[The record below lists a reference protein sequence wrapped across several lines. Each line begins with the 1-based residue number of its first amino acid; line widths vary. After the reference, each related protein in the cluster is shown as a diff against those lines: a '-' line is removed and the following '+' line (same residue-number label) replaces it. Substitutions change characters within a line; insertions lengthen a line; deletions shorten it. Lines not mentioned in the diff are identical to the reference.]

1 MSQLQLTIGQYT
13 SKGRKEV
20 NQDFHDIR
28 IPSEPLISSK
38 GVAVA
43 MADGISSSKVSQ
55 EASKISV
62 NSFLED
68 YFSTSEAW
76 SVKKSA
82 QRVIQATNSWI
93 YAQNRQN
100 LYHLDKDRGFVCTF
114 SAMVVKSTTAYIFHI
129 GDIRIYRLR
138 DGVLEQLTEDHR
150 TWISKEKS
158 YLARALGIDTNV
170 RIDYETLDV
179 KEGDI
184 FLFMTDGVYE
194 FTDYDWMIERLC
206 KDDTTFDEKAEEI
219 VRKAYDE
226 GSDDNLTMQIVRV
239 ETLPEKNAD
248 EIQLNLPQKQLPP
261 ILEARMEFDG
271 YTIIREL
278 SKSSRSHVYL
288 ASDNDTGQSAVIKIP
303 STEHKE
309 DKAYLER
316 FLLEEWIAR
325 RINNQHV
332 LKAYPQDR
340 ERNYLYTVM
349 EYVEGQTLE
358 QWMIDNPNP
367 SLEEVRNITDQV
379 SRGLLAFHRQEMIH
393 QDLRPAN
400 IMIDKTG
407 SVKII
412 DLGAVRVAGISE
424 INTLMDNGE
433 ILGTMTYSAPE
444 YFLGDAGTYRS
455 DIFSLGVIVYQ
466 MLSGKLPYG
475 LDVAKA
481 NTKSAQRKLKYHSL
495 YTEKSD
501 IPLWIDETLRKVV
514 EDEAVIRNNIA
525 SMLRYFFKDVF
536 TANDGYDGLE
546 KYEKH
551 LPDIIMTDLKM
562 PFMGGFELLDELKKR
577 SSNCYRIVVSA
588 HTDTELLINA
598 VNNGIDRY
606 IIKPV
611 TERQLFDA
619 LEAYI
624 DKLEHQTQDLKMLF
638 PGIMF
643 DIDKRELS
651 VKDKRVHL
659 NNKETLLLKLL
670 IQDKN
675 KTYSYEEIEN
685 QVWGEK
691 SMSLTS
697 LRSIVRDIR
706 KKTGEQIIK
715 NVSGIGYRL
724 NYKES

>member
-1 MSQLQLTIGQYT
+1 MSQLQLTIGQYS
-13 SKGRKEV
+13 SKGRKEI

-28 IPSEPLISSK
+28 IPSEPLLGTK
-38 GVAVA
+38 GIAIA
-43 MADGISSSKVSQ
+43 IADGISSSKVSQ

-76 SVKKSA
+76 TVKKSA

-100 LYHLDKDRGFVCTF
+100 LYHLEKDRGYVCTF
-114 SAMVVKSTTAYIFHI
+114 SAMVIKSTTAYIFHI

-150 TWISKEKS
+150 TWISREKS

-170 RIDYETLDV
+170 RIDYETVDV
-179 KEGDI
+179 LEGDI

-194 FTDYDWMIERLC
+194 FTDYDWMIERLS
-206 KDDTTFDEKAEEI
+206 KEDVTFDEKAKEI
-219 VRKAYDE
+219 VEKAYEE
-226 GSDDNLTMQIVRV
+226 GSDDNLTIQLVRV
-239 ETLPEKNAD
+239 DTLPEKNAD
-248 EIQLNLPQKQLPP
+248 EIQLNLPLKQLPP

-288 ASDNDTGQSAVIKIP
+288 ARDNDTGQSAVIKIP

-358 QWMIDNPNP
+358 QWMIDNPSP
-367 SLEEVRNITDQV
+367 TLEEVRNITDQV
-379 SRGLLAFHRQEMIH
+379 ARGLLAFHRQEMIH

-412 DLGAVRVAGISE
+412 DLGAVRVAGITE
-424 INTLMDNGE
+424 INTFLDKGE

-444 YFLGDAGTYRS
+444 YFLGDTGTYKS
-455 DIFSLGVIVYQ
+455 DLFSLGVIVYQ

-475 LDVAKA
+475 LHVAKA
-481 NTKSAQRKLKYHSL
+481 NTKNAQKKLKYNSL
-495 YTEKSD
+495 YTENSD
-501 IPLWIDETLRKVV
+501 IPLWIDETLRK
-514 EDEAVIRNNIA
+514 AVQPDPYKRY
-525 SMLRYFFKDVF
+525 SELSEFTYDLRHP
-536 TANDGYDGLE
+536 NS
-546 KYEKH
+546 KY
-551 LPDIIMTDLKM
+551 
-562 PFMGGFELLDELKKR
+562 LKKVKPPLLER
-577 SSNCYRIVVSA
+577 NPIAFWQIISFIQAMVIVL
-588 HTDTELLINA
+588 LLISKA
-598 VNNGIDRY
+598 
-606 IIKPV
+606 
-611 TERQLFDA
+611 
-619 LEAYI
+619 
-624 DKLEHQTQDLKMLF
+624 
-638 PGIMF
+638 
-643 DIDKRELS
+643 
-651 VKDKRVHL
+651 
-659 NNKETLLLKLL
+659 
-670 IQDKN
+670 
-675 KTYSYEEIEN
+675 
-685 QVWGEK
+685 
-691 SMSLTS
+691 
-697 LRSIVRDIR
+697 
-706 KKTGEQIIK
+706 
-715 NVSGIGYRL
+715 
-724 NYKES
+724 

>member
-38 GVAVA
+38 GVAIA
-43 MADGISSSKVSQ
+43 IADGISSSKVSQ

-62 NSFLED
+62 SYFLED

-82 QRVIQATNSWI
+82 HRVIQATNSWI

-100 LYHLDKDRGFVCTF
+100 LYHLDKDRGYVCTF
-114 SAMVVKSTTAYIFHI
+114 SAMVIKSSTAYIFHI
-129 GDIRIYRLR
+129 GDIRIYRVR
-138 DGVLEQLTEDHR
+138 EGVLEQLTEDHR
-150 TWISKEKS
+150 TWVSREKS
-158 YLARALGIDTNV
+158 YLARALGIDTIV

-179 KEGDI
+179 KEGDT

-194 FTDYDWMIERLC
+194 FVNDDWMIKRLLA
-206 KDDTTFDEKAEEI
+206 DDSPFDTKAKEI
-219 VRKAYDE
+219 VQKAYEE

-239 ETLPEKNAD
+239 DTLPEKNAED
-248 EIQLNLPQKQLPP
+248 IQLNLPQKQLPP

-288 ASDNDTGQSAVIKIP
+288 ARDNDTGQSAVIKIP

-325 RINNQHV
+325 RINSQHV

-358 QWMIDNPNP
+358 QWMVDNPTP
-367 SLEEVRNITDQV
+367 SLEEVRSIVDQAAK
-379 SRGLLAFHRQEMIH
+379 GLLAFHRQEMIH

-412 DLGAVRVAGISE
+412 DLGAVRVAGITE
-424 INTLMDNGE
+424 INTFTDEGD

-444 YFLGDAGTYRS
+444 YFLGEVGTYRS
-455 DIFSLGVIVYQ
+455 DLFSLGVVVYQ

-475 LDVAKA
+475 VNVAKA
-481 NTKSAQRKLKYHSL
+481 NSKSAQKKLKYNSL
-495 YTEKSD
+495 YTQNSD
-501 IPLWIDETLRKVV
+501 IPFWIDETLRKAVHPDPFKRYSELSEFTYDLRHPNPKYLRKVQPPLLERNPVV
-514 EDEAVIRNNIA
+514 FWQGI
-525 SMLRYFFKDVF
+525 SFFQ
-536 TANDGYDGLE
+536 AM
-546 KYEKH
+546 
-551 LPDIIMTDLKM
+551 IIIL
-562 PFMGGFELLDELKKR
+562 
-577 SSNCYRIVVSA
+577 
-588 HTDTELLINA
+588 LLI
-598 VNNGIDRY
+598 
-606 IIKPV
+606 
-611 TERQLFDA
+611 
-619 LEAYI
+619 
-624 DKLEHQTQDLKMLF
+624 
-638 PGIMF
+638 
-643 DIDKRELS
+643 S
-651 VKDKRVHL
+651 
-659 NNKETLLLKLL
+659 
-670 IQDKN
+670 
-675 KTYSYEEIEN
+675 
-685 QVWGEK
+685 K
-691 SMSLTS
+691 SL
-697 LRSIVRDIR
+697 
-706 KKTGEQIIK
+706 
-715 NVSGIGYRL
+715 
-724 NYKES
+724 

>member
-13 SKGRKEV
+13 SRGRKEA

-28 IPSEPLISSK
+28 IPTEPLISTK
-38 GVAVA
+38 GVAIA

-62 NSFLED
+62 SYFLED

-82 QRVIQATNSWI
+82 HRVIHATNSWI

-100 LYHLDKDRGFVCTF
+100 LYHLDKDRGYVCTF
-114 SAMVVKSTTAYIFHI
+114 SAMVIKSTTAYIFHI

-138 DGVLEQLTEDHR
+138 EGVLEQLTEDHR
-150 TWISKEKS
+150 TWVSREKS
-158 YLARALGIDTNV
+158 YLARALGIDANV

-179 KEGDI
+179 QEGDI

-194 FTDYDWMIERLC
+194 YTDFDWMIDRLFV
-206 KDDTTFDEKAEEI
+206 DDATFDEKAKEI
-219 VRKAYDE
+219 VDKAYEE

-239 ETLPEKNAD
+239 DALPEKNTE
-248 EIQLNLPQKQLPP
+248 EIQQNLSQKQLPP

-288 ASDNDTGQSAVIKIP
+288 ARDNDTGQSAVIKIP

-358 QWMIDNPNP
+358 QWMVDNPTP
-367 SLEEVRNITDQV
+367 SLEEVRSIVDQIAK
-379 SRGLLAFHRQEMIH
+379 GLLAFHRQEMIH

-424 INTLMDNGE
+424 INTFTDQGD

-444 YFLGDAGTYRS
+444 YFLGEVGTYRS
-455 DIFSLGVIVYQ
+455 DLFSLGVIVYQ

-475 LDVAKA
+475 LHVAKA
-481 NTKSAQRKLKYHSL
+481 NTKSAQRKLKYNSL
-495 YTEKSD
+495 YTQSSD
-501 IPLWIDETLRKVV
+501 IPVWVDETLRKALHPDPYKRYSELSEFTYDLRHPNPKYLKKVQPPLL
-514 EDEAVIRNNIA
+514 ERNPIAFWQIISFIQAVII
-525 SMLRYFFKDVF
+525 V
-536 TANDGYDGLE
+536 
-546 KYEKH
+546 
-551 LPDIIMTDLKM
+551 
-562 PFMGGFELLDELKKR
+562 LLFISKR
-577 SSNCYRIVVSA
+577 
-588 HTDTELLINA
+588 
-598 VNNGIDRY
+598 
-606 IIKPV
+606 
-611 TERQLFDA
+611 
-619 LEAYI
+619 
-624 DKLEHQTQDLKMLF
+624 
-638 PGIMF
+638 
-643 DIDKRELS
+643 
-651 VKDKRVHL
+651 
-659 NNKETLLLKLL
+659 
-670 IQDKN
+670 
-675 KTYSYEEIEN
+675 
-685 QVWGEK
+685 
-691 SMSLTS
+691 
-697 LRSIVRDIR
+697 
-706 KKTGEQIIK
+706 
-715 NVSGIGYRL
+715 
-724 NYKES
+724 

>member
-38 GVAVA
+38 GIAIA
-43 MADGISSSKVSQ
+43 IADGISSSKVSQ

-62 NSFLED
+62 SYFLED

-82 QRVIQATNSWI
+82 HRVIQATNSWI

-100 LYHLDKDRGFVCTF
+100 LYHLDKDRGYVCTF
-114 SAMVVKSTTAYIFHI
+114 SAMVIKSSTAYIFHI
-129 GDIRIYRLR
+129 GDIRIYRVR
-138 DGVLEQLTEDHR
+138 EGVLEQLTEDHR
-150 TWISKEKS
+150 TWVSREKS
-158 YLARALGIDTNV
+158 YLARALGIDTIV

-179 KEGDI
+179 KEGDT

-194 FTDYDWMIERLC
+194 FVNDDWMIKRLLA
-206 KDDTTFDEKAEEI
+206 DDSPFDTKAKEI
-219 VRKAYDE
+219 VQKAYEE

-239 ETLPEKNAD
+239 DTLPEKNAED
-248 EIQLNLPQKQLPP
+248 IQLNLPQKQLPP

-288 ASDNDTGQSAVIKIP
+288 ARDNDTGQSAVIKIP

-325 RINNQHV
+325 RINSQHV

-358 QWMIDNPNP
+358 QWIVDNPTP
-367 SLEEVRNITDQV
+367 SLEEVRSIVDQAAK
-379 SRGLLAFHRQEMIH
+379 GLLAFHRQEMIH

-412 DLGAVRVAGISE
+412 DLGAVRVAGITE
-424 INTLMDNGE
+424 INTFTDEGD

-444 YFLGDAGTYRS
+444 YFLGEVGTYRS
-455 DIFSLGVIVYQ
+455 DLFSLAVIVYQ

-475 LDVAKA
+475 THVAKA
-481 NTKSAQRKLKYHSL
+481 NTKSAQRKLKYRSL
-495 YTEKSD
+495 YTENSD
-501 IPLWIDETLRKVV
+501 IPFWIDETLRK
-514 EDEAVIRNNIA
+514 A
-525 SMLRYFFKDVF
+525 SHPNPFKRYSELSEFTYDLRHP
-536 TANDGYDGLE
+536 NP
-546 KYEKH
+546 KY
-551 LPDIIMTDLKM
+551 
-562 PFMGGFELLDELKKR
+562 LKKVKPPLLER
-577 SSNCYRIVVSA
+577 NPIAFWQIISFIQA
-588 HTDTELLINA
+588 MIIILLLI
-598 VNNGIDRY
+598 
-606 IIKPV
+606 
-611 TERQLFDA
+611 
-619 LEAYI
+619 
-624 DKLEHQTQDLKMLF
+624 
-638 PGIMF
+638 
-643 DIDKRELS
+643 S
-651 VKDKRVHL
+651 
-659 NNKETLLLKLL
+659 
-670 IQDKN
+670 
-675 KTYSYEEIEN
+675 KT
-685 QVWGEK
+685 
-691 SMSLTS
+691 
-697 LRSIVRDIR
+697 
-706 KKTGEQIIK
+706 
-715 NVSGIGYRL
+715 
-724 NYKES
+724 